1 MSTVS
6 CPRGKVYRKSYT
18 RKTASGNR
26 IRIAGKCL
34 RSQTRYTRKVK
45 TDRRRLRGFRK
56 TKRALRSCPEGYI
69 KRNPY
74 VRITRKGKRSLV
86 PEQCIRDIGTP
97 GKGYRNGPGIGP
109 LRKGELTKYGYKNVS
124 ELSVA
129 DRHAALEKAIAE
141 YGSLGVWRKLNAVAV
156 YTKRTL
162 PHISKIFKAD
172 MDWIR
177 AKFGIKAF

>member
-1 MSTVS
+1 M
-6 CPRGKVYRKSYT
+6 
-18 RKTASGNR
+18 
-26 IRIAGKCL
+26 
-34 RSQTRYTRKVK
+34 
-45 TDRRRLRGFRK
+45 
-56 TKRALRSCPEGYI
+56 
-69 KRNPY
+69 
-74 VRITRKGKRSLV
+74 
-86 PEQCIRDIGTP
+86 PEQCIRDIGSP
-97 GKGYRNGPGIGP
+97 GKGYRDGPGIGP
-109 LRKGELTKYGYKNVS
+109 LRKGELTKYGYKNVL

-129 DRHAALEKAIAE
+129 DRHAALQKAIAE